1 MAVKEAREPP
11 TAQMDRRTQEEVVEV
26 REDFR
31 PHWLVARADR
41 VL

>member
-1 MAVKEAREPP
+1 MREQ
-11 TAQMDRRTQEEVVEV
+11 AMEQMELLTQEEVVEV

-31 PHWLVARADR
+31 QHRLVARAGR

>member
-1 MAVKEAREPP
+1 MEVKAVQEQAME
-11 TAQMDRRTQEEVVEV
+11 QMERRTQEAVVEV

-31 PHWLVARADR
+31 RHRLVARADR

>member
-1 MAVKEAREPP
+1 MAVKAVQEQAME
-11 TAQMDRRTQEEVVEV
+11 QMERLTQEEVVEV

-31 PHWLVARADR
+31 RHRLVARAGR

>member
-1 MAVKEAREPP
+1 ME
-11 TAQMDRRTQEEVVEV
+11 QMERLTQEEVVEV

-31 PHWLVARADR
+31 QHRLVAREDR